1 MDIVKRIRTNP
12 AVIAYAI
19 LYLYFNFRNYR
30 SASKSLQ
37 AITKR
42 SYVSIW
48 EWIQKYSEYADKFK
62 VDRHLIKEIF
72 INETQ
77 R

>member
-19 LYLYFNFRNYR
+19 LYLYFNFRNYS

-37 AITKR
+37 AIIKR

-72 INETQ
+72 VDETQ